1 MTTRLRRG
9 GKEGRRGGEGEG
21 GRRGEGGGRREERRN
36 LSGKSNSQGPGFN
49 PQLSPH
55 FFPVFFRDF
64 FTLSESL
71 SSRKVFNVYLCTPTP
86 PPGKC
91 SGSPSHDKEDETAV
105 ICNEPDYS
113 RTDQFRQVS
122 EGIPTPKDIT
132 LEQAKLLGCGKAST
146 NLWKAY
152 PRACVPSWRRGGLP
166 GSRGRGSLARSD
178 PVAGR
183 GPRSSPR
190 LPPGPPPEPTAPKSA
205 AGWPPHSWRPD
216 SDS

>member
-21 GRRGEGGGRREERRN
+21 GRRGEGGGRREEGRN
-36 LSGKSNSQGPGFN
+36 LSGKSNSEGPRFN
-49 PQLSPH
+49 PQLGPH

-71 SSRKVFNVYLCTPTP
+71 SSQKVCNVYLYTP
-86 PPGKC
+86 PLLLVCVQAPPPTIK
-91 SGSPSHDKEDETAV
+91 KRKRYQ
-105 ICNEPDYS
+105 IRPDHS
-113 RTDQFRQVS
+113 RTNLDKFLKA
-122 EGIPTPKDIT
+122 KDIT
-132 LEQAKLLGCGKAST
+132 LEQVKLLGCGKAST

-152 PRACVPSWRRGGLP
+152 PRACVPSWRRGGRP

-183 GPRSSPR
+183 GQRSSPR
-190 LPPGPPPEPTAPKSA
+190 PPPGPPPEPTAPESA